1 MHSLHFVYRGFKC
14 THTSTNAY
22 SLLRLQT
29 NQCTDY
35 QCSRDRYTAKG
46 QLTEQ
51 LTQKQTCIYAH
62 THPKVIQY
70 TDKSD
75 RPACQSSSL
84 LHDDG
89 LVQRSGPHTIS
100 QREEK
105 QPSSILIFFLPH
117 LYSYPHSY
125 SSAATP
131 SRLGSF
137 VCISADHC
145 LRWRRGGGLS
155 RGLAD
160 IHTTLCVC
168 RLQVLPPDKKPDET
182 FFGILLVY
190 AHNLHIKL
198 HQFVSSSHCLII
210 FKVSNVF

>member
-105 QPSSILIFFLPH
+105 QPSSILIFFSPSSIFISSFIFISGYTEQIRELCVH
-117 LYSYPHSY
+117 FCGSLFEMTTRWRTVSWSRWHSHH
-125 SSAATP
+125 
-131 SRLGSF
+131 F
-137 VCISADHC
+137 VC
-145 LRWRRGGGLS
+145 
-155 RGLAD
+155 
-160 IHTTLCVC
+160 
-168 RLQVLPPDKKPDET
+168 LQVASFTPWQET
-182 FFGILLVY
+182 GRNFFWNPTGLC
-190 AHNLHIKL
+190 A
-198 HQFVSSSHCLII
+198 QFTH
-210 FKVSNVF
+210 

>member
-14 THTSTNAY
+14 THTSTDAY

-35 QCSRDRYTAKG
+35 QCSWDRYTAKG

-160 IHTTLCVC
+160 IHTTLC
-168 RLQVLPPDKKPDET
+168 LQVASFPPWQET
-182 FFGILLVY
+182 GRNFFWNPTGLC
-190 AHNLHIKL
+190 A
-198 HQFVSSSHCLII
+198 QFTH
-210 FKVSNVF
+210 